1 MSFKKVLTSLSIALL
16 SFSAKASFID
26 TDTYCVNYGCVV
38 VSDNNTS
45 DVYDV
50 YNYTGTSTVPVG
62 GQLNDYGTNP
72 IEGSGTVDPMFTNT
86 NTNVSIMAA
95 NQGNRLQVS
104 NQVGGGVFT
113 YPASGLL
120 DASTTLTKFGIQSA
134 TKIDYTTPGAIAN
147 LGDNPQS
154 HSFYITSRN
163 VKFNIRATA
172 TLASSSNEFP
182 TNVPGGSIG
191 ILLTLTPSG
200 TVAGSGQLFGTNT
213 VTTYQFSNVTGLDL
227 ADLSTNP
234 IVGAFDGTNIYS
246 TANAT
251 ATIYTKSVRLNAVY
265 TLPAFSLSQG
275 RGDMRWNIN
284 YSFWRK

>member
-1 MSFKKVLTSLSIALL
+1 MSFKKVSTYLAIALL
-16 SFSAKASFID
+16 SMNAKAAFVD
-26 TDTYCVNYGCVV
+26 TDLYCISYGCVV

-72 IEGSGTVDPMFTNT
+72 VAGTGTVAPLFTNT
-86 NTNVSIMAA
+86 NTNVSVMAA
-95 NQGNRLQVS
+95 NQANRLQIS
-104 NQVGGGVFT
+104 NQLGGGVFT

-120 DASTTLTKFGIQSA
+120 DASNTLTKFGIQSA
-134 TKIDYTTPGAIAN
+134 TKIDYAAPGTIAN

-154 HSFYITSRN
+154 HSFYISSRG
-163 VKFNIRATA
+163 VAFNIRATA
-172 TLASSSNEFP
+172 TLATSSGEFP
-182 TNVPGGSIG
+182 TNVPANTIG
-191 ILLTLTPSG
+191 FLLTMTPSG
-200 TVAGSGQLFGTNT
+200 TVAATGQLFGTN
-213 VTTYQFSNVTGLDL
+213 VTTTYNFTNVTGLDL
-227 ADLSTNP
+227 GDLSSNP
-234 IVGAFDGTNIYS
+234 IVGAFNGANIYS
-246 TANAT
+246 TANAN

-284 YSFWRK
+284 FSFWRK

>member
-1 MSFKKVLTSLSIALL
+1 MNFKKILALISLAFLSI
-16 SFSAKASFID
+16 SANAAFVD
-26 TDTYCVNYGCVV
+26 TDTYCINYGCVV

-72 IEGSGTVDPMFTNT
+72 VVGTGTVDPMFTNT
-86 NTNVSIMAA
+86 NTNVSVMAA
-95 NQGNRLQVS
+95 NQGNRLQIS

-134 TKIDYTTPGAIAN
+134 TKIDYTTPGTIAN

-163 VKFNIRATA
+163 VTFNIRATA
-172 TLASSSNEFP
+172 TLATSTGEFP
-182 TNVPGGSIG
+182 TSVPGSAIG
-191 ILLTLTPSG
+191 VLLTLTPSG
-200 TVAGSGQLFGTNT
+200 TVAGSGQLFGTNVAT
-213 VTTYQFSNVTGLDL
+213 NYQFTNVTGLDL
-227 ADLSTNP
+227 SDLSTNP
-234 IVGAFDGTNIYS
+234 IVGAFNGANIYS
-246 TANAT
+246 AANAT

-275 RGDMRWNIN
+275 SGDMRWNIS